1 MVEYPLFP
9 KTYDLIAWLLPQT
22 QKFPKSQR
30 FVLAKRIEDAAL
42 NFQALVI
49 KARKVTGVARAEA
62 LMLADV
68 ELETLRVCLR
78 LCLDMKL
85 FSFPQYEHVSKQ
97 VVEIGKLLGAW
108 RKPQA
113 TQPSP

>member
-9 KTYDLIAWLLPQT
+9 KTYDLIAWLLPHT

-30 FVLAKRIEDAAL
+30 FVLAKRVEDAAL
-42 NFQALVI
+42 DFQALLI
-49 KARKVTGVARAEA
+49 KARKVTGAARAEA
-62 LMLADV
+62 LVLADV

-78 LCLDMKL
+78 LCHELKL

-108 RKPQA
+108 RTPRA
-113 TQPSP
+113 DRS